1 MQKLIFSKDYKIN
14 MGDEQ
19 ITGMKAW
26 NLFHLQSIG
35 LRVPDFAVVPAS
47 IIITEIENKPNEN
60 PETIIDNYIFDE
72 TILASL
78 KTYFGAGES
87 KFCAVRSSGI
97 AEDTGDKSFAGQY
110 ETLLYVPYN
119 QIYNAIKQVWKSAYA
134 LRVKVYNAGES
145 RIVPVSVIVQEMIDA
160 DTAGVAFG
168 INPLDGNRTEKT
180 INALYGLGE
189 GLVSGELLADTFIV
203 KESNIEKQI
212 ANKTDMFVFDTE
224 NKSGVKQIQ
233 VPNNKQNEASLSDIQ
248 LKEVAEILNVLYK
261 YFHKYQDI
269 EFAYKNNILYLL
281 QARPITSHVHVP
293 DAGSKFTIWDNS
305 NIIES
310 YPGLSLPLTFSFIVK
325 MYDSVYRQFS
335 AIMGIRPSIIAANGE
350 VYANMLGHIYGRVYY
365 NLNNWY
371 NALAL
376 LPGFSINAKF
386 MEKMMGVKESF
397 NTEEPKKAGFRDY
410 LDVLRALRYIL
421 YNLFTVDKQRREFLA
436 HFNKVITKYKQID
449 FSKRRPDELMKDYL
463 EFEETLVNKWKAP
476 LTNDFFCMIYF
487 GLLQK
492 IVVKISGDADTNLH
506 NDLMAGS
513 GDIVSVEPVKMGLE
527 IASLIKKSEIYKS
540 VFDEKEN
547 IEIWRTLHHE
557 KYILLKE
564 KIDKYLDRWGD
575 RTVGEL
581 KLETITYR
589 QKPEMYMQIL
599 KGYLKAENIKGATT
613 EPVVRTQA
621 EQFIY
626 SKLKGKPIKKFFFN
640 YIMGKARY
648 LVSNRENLRYER
660 TRGFAMVRNIFTE
673 MGNKFYAEN
682 LLDNAADIFY
692 LTQIE
697 IFGAIKGTFI
707 HSNLKDLVLL
717 RKQMYLDFEKQNPAE
732 RIKSYGPLYAGNKMA
747 AEINI
752 KILEG
757 DLKGIPCCAG
767 IIKAKVSVLTHPS
780 EAEGL
785 DGDILVTSST
795 DPGWVSLFPTASGI
809 LVERGSLLSHSAIVS
824 REMGI
829 PCVVGISGLLQR
841 LKTGDWVEMDGSTG
855 NIKIIDNK

>member
-1 MQKLIFSKDYKIN
+1 MKQIIFSKDYKIQS
-14 MGDEQ
+14 GDEQ

-35 LRVPDFAVVPAS
+35 LRVPDYAVVPAA
-47 IIITEIENKPNEN
+47 IIIYEIESNPNEK
-60 PETIIDNYIFDE
+60 PETIIDNYIFDDA
-72 TILASL
+72 LLSSL
-78 KTYFGAGES
+78 KAYFGVDES
-87 KFCAVRSSGI
+87 KYFAVRSSGI

-110 ETLLYVPYN
+110 ETLLYVPFN
-119 QIYNAIKQVWKSAYA
+119 EIYNAIKKVWKSAYA

-145 RIVPVSVIVQEMIDA
+145 RIVPVSIIIQEMIDA
-160 DTAGVAFG
+160 DVAGVGFG
-168 INPLDGNRTEKT
+168 INPLDGNRTVKT
-180 INALYGLGE
+180 ISTLYGLGE
-189 GLVSGELLADTFIV
+189 GLVSGELLADTFTV
-203 KESNIEKQI
+203 KENNIEKQI
-212 ANKTDMFVFDTE
+212 AVKTEMLVFDIE
-224 NKSGVKQIQ
+224 NKSGVKIVA
-233 VPNNKQNEASLSDIQ
+233 VPEGKQNQASLSDAQIY
-248 LKEVAEILNVLYK
+248 EVAEVLNTLYK

-293 DAGSKFTIWDNS
+293 DSGAKSTIWDNS

-310 YPGLSLPLTFSFIVK
+310 YPGFTLPLTFSFIAK

-335 AIMGIRPSIIAANGE
+335 AIMGIRPSVIAANGE

-397 NTEEPKKAGFRDY
+397 NTEEPKRAGLRDY
-410 LDVLRALRYIL
+410 MDVLRAIRFVL
-421 YNLFTVDKQRREFLA
+421 YNLFTVDKQRREFLE
-436 HFNKVITKYKQID
+436 HFNKVITTYKQID
-449 FSKRRPDELMKDYL
+449 FSQRRPDELMNDYL
-463 EFEETLVNKWKAP
+463 EFEDTLVKKWKAP

-492 IVVKISGDADTNLH
+492 LVVKISGDEHSNLH

-513 GDIVSVEPVKMGLE
+513 GDIVSVEPVMMGLE
-527 IASLIKKSEIYKS
+527 LVSFIKQNILYKTL
-540 VFDEKEN
+540 FEEKDNLKIWRMLHDEKYFE
-547 IEIWRTLHHE
+547 
-557 KYILLKE
+557 LKQ

-589 QKPEMYMQIL
+589 QKPEMYIQIL
-599 KGYLKAENIKGATT
+599 KGYLKAESIRGVHT
-613 EPVVRTQA
+613 EPKVRKEA
-621 EQFIY
+621 ELFIY
-626 SKLKGKPIKKFFFN
+626 NKLKNKPIKKFFFN

-673 MGNKFYAEN
+673 IGNKFYAEH
-682 LLDNAADIFY
+682 LLENAADIFY

-697 IFGAIKGTFI
+697 IFGAIKGTFV

-717 RKQMYLDFEKQNPAE
+717 RKQMYLDFEKMNPAE

-747 AEINI
+747 AEKNMQ
-752 KILEG
+752 ILEG

-767 IIKAKVSVLTHPS
+767 VVKAKVRVLTHPS

-855 NIKIIDNK
+855 NIKILETI